1 MYDKSIELYHN
12 EMPITAV
19 IKVNVS
25 ISKDFKTLVGT
36 KTENWGY
43 IEISSSN
50 TNEYKVCF
58 WDNMNF
64 FLKAPK
70 ADIKEHCKQ
79 ELIDKGF
86 YYKGFFKDLQNMI
99 NELVEA
105 GYLTRDCKKDY

>member
-1 MYDKSIELYHN
+1 MFDKSIELYH
-12 EMPITAV
+12 EKDGVA
-19 IKVNVS
+19 IKVN
-25 ISKDFKTLVGT
+25 INIGNDFKTSVGT
-36 KTENWGY
+36 NLENFGH
-43 IEISSSN
+43 IEVSSVLIYEKN
-50 TNEYKVCF
+50 KCF

-70 ADIKEHCKQ
+70 DLIKKECKQ

-99 NELVEA
+99 SELVDA